1 MSSCE
6 GNPRKDLTQPFT
18 CCKYAGVIFRHAG
31 TSTSPLVNSISA
43 LESQALGFEQ
53 LVGIFN
59 ELQTIF
65 INAFFPSFSEGSSN
79 ILQIFRSSFS
89 FFFATEEYEF
99 NSGNVFTNSSAI
111 LDFCL
116 PPQMQSIMGNWK
128 IENTWLNFALIILW
142 PLRSLMVIKL
152 LASARNSPMA
162 PWSAGLLFS
171 LSVAGEALLDLGSV
185 G

>member
-6 GNPRKDLTQPFT
+6 GNPCKDLTQPFT

-79 ILQIFRSSFS
+79 ILQIFRSSFL

-99 NSGNVFTNSSAI
+99 NSRNVFTNSSAI

-116 PPQMQSIMGNWK
+116 PPKTQSIMGNWK
-128 IENTWLNFALIILW
+128 IENCLW
-142 PLRSLMVIKL
+142 AFDR
-152 LASARNSPMA
+152 
-162 PWSAGLLFS
+162 
-171 LSVAGEALLDLGSV
+171 
-185 G
+185 

>member
-79 ILQIFRSSFS
+79 ILQIFQSSFL

-116 PPQMQSIMGNWK
+116 PPPDAKHYGELENREYVVEFCANHSLTIKISHGN
-128 IENTWLNFALIILW
+128 
-142 PLRSLMVIKL
+142 
-152 LASARNSPMA
+152 
-162 PWSAGLLFS
+162 
-171 LSVAGEALLDLGSV
+171 
-185 G
+185 